1 MPPKPARL
9 NSSHFWASSFA
20 GSALVMRQTF
30 SSLRPSAWRS
40 SRAACAASGKQTCSG
55 QTAWVRIER
64 LTLPLFFSYWK
75 VRYSAGVGF
84 QGGKIRLGGGEQ
96 FLDVLVKLLLVV
108 FNGEQIIPSAFQH
121 DIASGLGLG
130 VQGVQGDQ
138 PTLQVQVRKE
148 LLGHGDFIGLGVN
161 HGAAQVIL
169 AGHTDGG
176 EHALTAAM
184 FGLFAIHR
192 DELVLG
198 RRATQLLLNLQ
209 QNLLEFR
216 PADFLQHTPKGRL
229 ARGRVTPLPFA
240 NAQSTPLPLAQ
251 LTREFGQIL

>member
-9 NSSHFWASSFA
+9 NSSHFRASSFA

-30 SSLRPSAWRS
+30 SSLRPSDWRS

-55 QTAWVRIER
+55 PTAWVRIER

-84 QGGKIRLGGGEQ
+84 QGGEIRLGGGEQ

-108 FNGEQIIPSAFQH
+108 FNGEQIVPSAFQH

-130 VQGVQGDQ
+130 VQGVQRDES
-138 PTLQVQVRKE
+138 TLQVQIRKE

-161 HGAAQVIL
+161 H
-169 AGHTDGG
+169 
-176 EHALTAAM
+176 
-184 FGLFAIHR
+184 R
-192 DELVLG
+192 DALVLG
-198 RRATQLLLNLQ
+198 RRAAQLLLNLQ
-209 QNLLEFR
+209 QNLLEFCS
-216 PADFLQHTPKGRL
+216 ADFLQQAPKGRL
-229 ARGRVTPLPFA
+229 AGGRVTPLPSA
-240 NAQSTPLPLAQ
+240 NAQSPPL
-251 LTREFGQIL
+251 G